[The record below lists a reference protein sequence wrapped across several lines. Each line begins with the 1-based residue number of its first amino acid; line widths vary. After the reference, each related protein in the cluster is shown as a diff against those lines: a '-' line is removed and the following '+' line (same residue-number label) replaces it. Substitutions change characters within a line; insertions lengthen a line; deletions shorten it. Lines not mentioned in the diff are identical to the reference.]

1 MNYSIDFLADFAE
14 RLTAL
19 DIEYKSAVEQYNK
32 QLNSIN
38 SFSESSRKRSV
49 ASAVADGMKICAEA
63 NASVAD
69 LFASESRTASGF
81 LADHSNEFSLLSRYN
96 MTLSL
101 IRNVENTFT
110 NPKEYE
116 RFRFVFIFF
125 YFFKNAVYRCFKL
138 AALPTEFGKS
148 SDRGV
153 LLFQTIIL
161 VFGGVG
167 SLLQAFKLML
177 IPEILLSV
185 YLARVFKTLAY
196 LHGRVAY
203 SLRIYHAF
211 MYTIFAL
218 VFQQLQF
225 LLALSEFLPCRD
237 KRYLLFADELPQ
249 L

>member
-19 DIEYKSAVEQYNK
+19 DNEYKSAVEQYNK

-116 RFRFVFIFF
+116 RFREAKKYDYTLTPQSIIDDEERLLEMI
-125 YFFKNAVYRCFKL
+125 YSANL
-138 AALPTEFGKS
+138 ALMGANSAEKKEEVLGS
-148 SDRGV
+148 V
-153 LLFQTIIL
+153 LL
-161 VFGGVG
+161 
-167 SLLQAFKLML
+167 
-177 IPEILLSV
+177 
-185 YLARVFKTLAY
+185 
-196 LHGRVAY
+196 LHQSAGY
-203 SLRIYHAF
+203 
-211 MYTIFAL
+211 
-218 VFQQLQF
+218 
-225 LLALSEFLPCRD
+225 P
-237 KRYLLFADELPQ
+237 
-249 L
+249 